1 MRVVL
6 LLMWGLP
13 SIVWAQEETEGE
25 QNQPQQDTEEAEAE
39 KADEAAK
46 KDEMTPNDEAKNS
59 SEEDGVIEPV
69 EEPKKSDKDGVIG
82 PVDDPEDPEEDGVI
96 GPMEEDGDESVFDKL
111 TEVNEKF
118 GLIFRPQIGLTTLSG
133 NEETYAG
140 YHAGLHVGYHKYY
153 KLKLANIG
161 WYTRTRGLM
170 LPTFG
175 EVNGSEMRFGSFV
188 GVKLTAI
195 EAETGIDILRHSMTV
210 RGGHLDFAP
219 DVGIAVPVKALIVFD
234 DFKIKAGVEPR
245 RYLGNARTSVDW
257 EQQAFSTPLSGVI
270 DEFSWNVGARVG
282 LIGLSYDQLHMNGGV
297 QRIISIGLQR

>member
-1 MRVVL
+1 MRVM
-6 LLMWGLP
+6 LLMWGL
-13 SIVWAQEETEGE
+13 SSVAWAQEEAESEDTKAETEE
-25 QNQPQQDTEEAEAE
+25 QESNQPAQS
-39 KADEAAK
+39 
-46 KDEMTPNDEAKNS
+46 S
-59 SEEDGVIEPV
+59 SEKEVMQDS
-69 EEPKKSDKDGVIG
+69 EEEVAPSSEKDGVIG
-82 PVDDPEDPEEDGVI
+82 PAEDSESDEEDGVI

-118 GLIFRPQIGLTTLSG
+118 GLIFRPQIGVTTLSG

-161 WYTRTRGLM
+161 WYTRNRGLV

-175 EVNGSEMRFGSFV
+175 EVNGSELRFGSFV
-188 GVKLTAI
+188 GVKLTAL
-195 EAETGIDILRHSMTV
+195 EVETGIDILRHSMSV

-219 DVGIAVPVKALIVFD
+219 DVGIAVPVKALVVFE

-245 RYLGNARTSVDW
+245 RYLGNTRPSVDW

-270 DEFSWNVGARVG
+270 DEFSWNAGARVG
-282 LIGLSYDQLHMNGGV
+282 LIGLSYEQLHMNGGV
-297 QRIISIGLQR
+297 QRVISIGLQR